1 MSNVLYSLTRTFLLQ
16 QGSIPLRRNFQMEIK
31 TRQVYEVLV
40 VDMEG
45 RLDSKSV
52 GYGNDEMVQIV
63 KENNKVLVNLEKV
76 EFISSAGLRVLLLA
90 SKLIKASNGH
100 LKLCSANDMVK
111 KVLETS
117 GFDSLISLYP
127 TEAEAIKSF

>member
-1 MSNVLYSLTRTFLLQ
+1 MQIT
-16 QGSIPLRRNFQMEIK
+16 

-52 GYGNDEMVQIV
+52 GYGNDEMVKIV
-63 KENNKVLVNLEKV
+63 KENNRVLVNLEKL
-76 EFISSAGLRVLLLA
+76 EFITSSGLRVLLLA
-90 SKLIKASNGH
+90 SKLMKSSGGQF
-100 LKLCSANDMVK
+100 KLCNANDMVK
-111 KVLETS
+111 NVLETC

-127 TEAEAIKSF
+127 SEAEAIKSF